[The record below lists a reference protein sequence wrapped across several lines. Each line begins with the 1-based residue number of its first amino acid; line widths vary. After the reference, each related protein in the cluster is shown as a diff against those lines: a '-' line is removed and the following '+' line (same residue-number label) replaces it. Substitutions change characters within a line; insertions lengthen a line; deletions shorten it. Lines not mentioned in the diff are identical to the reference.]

1 MRDDARR
8 KLRVRFRVLLAKL
21 WIRVTAA
28 HWRLAFTRL
37 GLLLGRRH
45 ALRLRAYGLFFE
57 SESLCSISFTRD
69 INAANCESRSAS
81 LVSSSAARSRHSQSC
96 FFDANS
102 DL

>member
-8 KLRVRFRVLLAKL
+8 QLFSSLRVLLAKL
-21 WIRVTAA
+21 GIRVTAA
-28 HWRLAFTRL
+28 HWRLAYTCL
-37 GLLLGRRH
+37 GVGMRSDFGPM
-45 ALRLRAYGLFFE
+45 ACFFE

-69 INAANCESRSAS
+69 IKAANCESRSAS

-96 FFDANS
+96 FFDANN